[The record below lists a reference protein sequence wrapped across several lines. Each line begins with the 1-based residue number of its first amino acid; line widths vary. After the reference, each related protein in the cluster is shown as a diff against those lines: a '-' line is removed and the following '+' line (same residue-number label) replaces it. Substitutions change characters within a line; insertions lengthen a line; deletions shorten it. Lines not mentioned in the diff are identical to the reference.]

1 MNTENGIAQQVCG
14 CVFCRWFFTK
24 VIVEPFPKKKG
35 YYYFLNQSSL
45 IWLIQNVCSFPS
57 FCQVG
62 TEAAHKGEQNLKLVC
77 LTKRTSQKDHD
88 IHNRKRKKAE
98 DYALFVVPREDSH
111 HISPKQLNVSP
122 KSCKS
127 FKLHVLPLSESSST
141 EGVPQF
147 SYHELSLSHRV
158 GSFKYWF
165 LCLICFLFSS

>member
-1 MNTENGIAQQVCG
+1 MRFLSMVLHISLCG
-14 CVFCRWFFTK
+14 TFSQKERILLFSKPIQLNLTDPKCVF
-24 VIVEPFPKKKG
+24 
-35 YYYFLNQSSL
+35 
-45 IWLIQNVCSFPS
+45 FPS
-57 FCQVG
+57 FCRVG